1 VPFPVSVA
9 TDSSN
14 NVYVA
19 DQGSRRIRVVNRRT
33 QVITTFAGGGRN
45 DGFNNTGGAATA
57 AQLDAFGYGITA
69 MVFDSSQNMYLVDAN
84 RVRFVRRTTMTISTV
99 AGAHNLC
106 CLSGGT
112 GNNGPATSAT
122 FIQLTGLAL
131 DSSNNVYTADV
142 YDNTVRL
149 VQRPS
154 GTIVAYAGTTR
165 TAGTT
170 GDGGKAT
177 DALLRDPQALAIDRW
192 VILCL
197 QCVTTFSPSHSV
209 VVLVTSSNNLY
220 VATADFRVRVISA
233 ATGIITTYAGTTPG
247 YNAGWG
253 SDNGDG
259 GLATGT
265 SAGFSKLSGLAF
277 DRSDNLYIAD
287 SGGKSAAC
295 FSAVSFSPSHITPQH
310 CC

>member
-1 VPFPVSVA
+1 MAWTVLLLATLLVASTHGQYQQYYNATNRIAQYVYTFAGNSTGTGGTTAGDDAVLASRALFTYVVSVA

-112 GNNGPATSAT
+112 GNNGPATAAT

-142 YDNTVRL
+142 YDNTVRM

-154 GTIVAYAGTTR
+154 GTIVAYAGTTQ
-165 TAGTT
+165 TLGTT

-177 DALLRDPQALAIDRW
+177 AALLQYPQGIAVDRW
-192 VILCL
+192 ALC
-197 QCVTTFSPSHSV
+197 
-209 VVLVTSSNNLY
+209 
-220 VATADFRVRVISA
+220 
-233 ATGIITTYAGTTPG
+233 
-247 YNAGWG
+247 
-253 SDNGDG
+253 SD
-259 GLATGT
+259 
-265 SAGFSKLSGLAF
+265 
-277 DRSDNLYIAD
+277 
-287 SGGKSAAC
+287 
-295 FSAVSFSPSHITPQH
+295 V
-310 CC
+310 